1 MEGKAK
7 ILLVEDDISLIDGLA
22 YSLRKNGFELDV
34 AMSLKEAYDLL
45 KGKGGNFAGENTPGA
60 YDLLL
65 LDISL
70 PDGTGF
76 DLCENIRKK
85 GSEVPVIFLTALDE
99 EVNIIRGLDGGGDDY
114 ITKPFKLGELC
125 SRINALLRRSGRKS
139 SGEGERLKSG
149 PVEIDLSSCR
159 VSLEGKNLE
168 LTGAEYRLLCFLL
181 KNQNQILT
189 RTVILNAMWDDNGS
203 FVDDNTL
210 SVYIRRLR
218 EKIEKDPSNPRYLQT
233 VRGFGYQWKL

>member
-7 ILLVEDDISLIDGLA
+7 ILLVEDDSSLIDGLA

-34 AMSLKEAYDLL
+34 AMNLKEARGFLQGVYDI
-45 KGKGGNFAGENTPGA
+45 
-60 YDLLL
+60 LL
-65 LDISL
+65 LDVSL

-76 DLCENIRKK
+76 DLCENIRKQ

-125 SRINALLRRSGRKS
+125 SRINALLRRSGRKTK
-139 SGEGERLKSG
+139 GDGGLLKSG
-149 PVEIDLSSCR
+149 PVTIDLSACR
-159 VSLEGKNLE
+159 VSLDGKALE
-168 LTGAEYRLLCFLL
+168 LTAAEYRLLCFLIRNR
-181 KNQNQILT
+181 NQVLT
-189 RTVILNAMWDDNGS
+189 RTMILNAMWDDNGS

-218 EKIEKDPSNPRYLQT
+218 EKIEKDPSNPGYLQT
-233 VRGFGYQWKL
+233 VRGFGYQWKAGEAAAEWE